1 MAKQATVMTEAEI
14 NDQAIIIKA
23 DAQLGTIDDNFDLLK
38 VEITNQMAKYAGLE
52 FDDKSIVEAKATRA
66 ELNKMITVIEEK
78 RKLIRRKWND
88 PYVAFE
94 ARVKEILAII
104 QAPMAEIDA
113 QLAEYEERRRAEK
126 QAAIDAEIEI
136 QLAAVPWRPDYV
148 RSIGVQFDPRWLN
161 ATMAMN
167 KVILD
172 IDAQIKQ
179 IIADGTTIERL
190 SASDMEMQEELLEH
204 YQGSHDL
211 TATMGRMA
219 QINERRERARK
230 AEEEAKAREEA
241 RLAAMAEAQ
250 AAREAELAAR
260 QAAQQEAADAEEEEP
275 ELVEPSIGQV
285 PAQTPSIVHG
295 DRPSSVPEAHE
306 AVFKT
311 TFSIEVTRRQTVDLV
326 DYLKVHNIPF
336 QMISNH
342 KIEEA

>member
-78 RKLIRRKWND
+78 RKAIKRKWND

-113 QLAEYEERRRAEK
+113 QIAEYEERRRAEK

-241 RLAAMAEAQ
+241 RLAALAEAQ
-250 AAREAELAAR
+250 AAKEAEFAAR
-260 QAAQQEAADAEEEEP
+260 QAAQQQEAEAERPEQAEELQQEA
-275 ELVEPSIGQV
+275 
-285 PAQTPSIVHG
+285 PAQSPDLQLFVTPA
-295 DRPSSVPEAHE
+295 PAAHE

>member
-14 NDQAIIIKA
+14 NEQAIIIKA
-23 DAQLGTIDDNFDLLK
+23 DAQLGTIDDNFDLLE

-52 FDDKSIVEAKATRA
+52 FDDTSIVEAKATRA

-78 RKLIRRKWND
+78 RKAIKRKWND
-88 PYVAFE
+88 PYTAFE
-94 ARVKEILAII
+94 ARVKKILAII

-113 QLAEYEERRRAEK
+113 QLTEYEERRRADK

-136 QLAAVPWRPDYV
+136 QLNAVPWRPDYV

-161 ATMAMN
+161 ATMALN
-167 KVILD
+167 KVIGD

-190 SASDMEMQEELLEH
+190 SANDMEMQEELLEH

-211 TATMGRMA
+211 TATMDRMA

-230 AEEEAKAREEA
+230 AEEEARAREEA
-241 RLAAMAEAQ
+241 RKAALAEAQ
-250 AAREAELAAR
+250 AAKEAEIAAR
-260 QAAQQEAADAEEEEP
+260 QAAQQEAAEAEEEEP
-275 ELVEPSIGQV
+275 VEELQQEA
-285 PAQTPSIVHG
+285 PAQSPDLQPFVTPA
-295 DRPSSVPEAHE
+295 PAAHE

>member
-23 DAQLGTIDDNFDLLK
+23 DAQLGTIDDNFDLLE

-52 FDDKSIVEAKATRA
+52 FDDTSIVEAKATRA

-78 RKLIRRKWND
+78 RKAIKRKWND
-88 PYVAFE
+88 PYTAFE
-94 ARVKEILAII
+94 ARVKKILAII

-113 QLAEYEERRRAEK
+113 QLTEYEERRRAEK

-148 RSIGVQFDPRWLN
+148 RAIGVQFDPRWLN
-161 ATMAMN
+161 ATMALN
-167 KVILD
+167 KVIGD
-172 IDAQIKQ
+172 IDTQIKQ

-190 SASDMEMQEELLEH
+190 SANDMEMQEELLEH

-211 TATMGRMA
+211 TATMDRMA

-230 AEEEAKAREEA
+230 AEEEARAREEA
-241 RLAAMAEAQ
+241 RLAALAEAQ
-250 AAREAELAAR
+250 AAKEAEIAAR
-260 QAAQQEAADAEEEEP
+260 QAAQQQEP
-275 ELVEPSIGQV
+275 EAVEPKQV
-285 PAQTPSIVHG
+285 EELQQEAPAQSPDLQSFA
-295 DRPSSVPEAHE
+295 PPAPAAHE

-311 TFSIEVTRRQTVDLV
+311 TFSIKVTRSQSVALV
-326 DYLKVHNIPF
+326 NYLKAQQITF
-336 QMISNH
+336 TLISNE
-342 KIEEA
+342 KLED